1 MSALLDN
8 LPEFRPMRTG
18 DLDRVMDIEPALY
31 SHPWTRGNFDDSLTA
46 GYSCWVVE
54 CGSAVAGYGV
64 LMTGVREAHL
74 LNLSVAQD
82 WQRRGFGRMLL
93 EHFVRVARGSDAAQM
108 FLEVRPSNVAARRL
122 YVDFGFREITVR
134 RGYYPL
140 GRGRE
145 DAILM
150 GMAL

>member
-18 DLDRVMDIEPALY
+18 DLDRVMEIEPDLY

-64 LMTGVREAHL
+64 LMIGVREAHL

-93 EHFVRVARGSDAAQM
+93 DHFVRVARGSDAAQM

-150 GMAL
+150 GMTL